1 MKKSNVYFLFD
12 WRNLMSI
19 SFLICRW
26 ERLIN
31 NIIIVHTVLYWNC
44 SSEIFGSGPQVHFCK
59 LCCCAFIWKAIS
71 HETFRCVIIFLLNKI
86 ICSSVTVHS
95 SVQGALPQKMFIVLS
110 KKLFPRKKQNSVH
123 GALLQKKAE
132 FCSWSSSP
140 EKGHNSLNSSSR
152 YVFTP
157 SLSFKWCR
165 GFY

>member
-95 SVQGALPQKMFIVLS
+95 YVQGALPQKMFIVLS
-110 KKLFPRKKQNSVH
+110 KKLFPRKKQSFVH
-123 GALLQKKAE
+123 GALPQKKATTVSTPAPGM
-132 FCSWSSSP
+132 CSLP
-140 EKGHNSLNSSSR
+140 
-152 YVFTP
+152 
-157 SLSFKWCR
+157 LSFKWCR